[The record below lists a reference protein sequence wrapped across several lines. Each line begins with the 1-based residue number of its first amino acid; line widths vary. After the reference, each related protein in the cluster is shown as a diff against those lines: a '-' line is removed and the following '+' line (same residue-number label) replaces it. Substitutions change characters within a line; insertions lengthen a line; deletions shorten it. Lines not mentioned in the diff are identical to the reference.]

1 MPKSTNLIEWCTVRI
16 GEDLNWWVTEVSDDV
31 HWDVDGLSII
41 DPRQISHMID
51 LVEPL
56 RGYSFDQDTMDRAF
70 IPFKIQKDL
79 GEGLVRLQRTN
90 ESLLDTEESL
100 FGLPDVIDD
109 ENGPYADFLNHI
121 SKIRVRMLNDII
133 DFEQPFTVDELE
145 DELREEENNSFIEG
159 RAVHMFDEI
168 TRILDY
174 VPTGWEL
181 EGDET
186 DEDEKDEVIDDY
198 PDIDDEEAKKI
209 SESENLRWDEDEE
222 EETKDEA
229 YQGGPPDEEEAEEK
243 GAKNGEPMNA
253 STPVVIRTDG
263 RTRAHTFTRSRARS
277 LYFLIEIT

>member
-1 MPKSTNLIEWCTVRI
+1 MPNTTNLIEWCTVRI

-243 GAKNGEPMNA
+243 
-253 STPVVIRTDG
+253 D
-263 RTRAHTFTRSRARS
+263 
-277 LYFLIEIT
+277 

>member
-1 MPKSTNLIEWCTVRI
+1 MPNTTNLIEWCTVRI

-100 FGLPDVIDD
+100 FGLPDVVDD
-109 ENGPYADFLNHI
+109 ENGAYADFLNHI
-121 SKIRVRMLNDII
+121 SKTRVRMLNDII

-174 VPTGWEL
+174 VPPGWEL
-181 EGDET
+181 DGDEA
-186 DEDEKDEVIDDY
+186 DEDEDIDDY

-222 EETKDEA
+222 QETEDEA
-229 YQGGPPDEEEAEEK
+229 YQGGPPDEEEEAEEK
-243 GAKNGEPMNA
+243 E
-253 STPVVIRTDG
+253 
-263 RTRAHTFTRSRARS
+263 
-277 LYFLIEIT
+277 

>member
-1 MPKSTNLIEWCTVRI
+1 MPNTTNLIEWCTVRI
-16 GEDLNWWVTEVSDDV
+16 GEDHNWWVIEVSDDV
-31 HWDVDGLSII
+31 HWDVDGLSIV
-41 DPRQISHMID
+41 DPRQISHLID
-51 LVEPL
+51 LVEPI
-56 RGYSFDQDTMDRAF
+56 REYSFDQDAMDRAF

-90 ESLLDTEESL
+90 ESLLDTEEPL
-100 FGLPDVIDD
+100 FGLPNVVDE

-181 EGDET
+181 DGDE
-186 DEDEKDEVIDDY
+186 EDEVEEEEDIDDY

-209 SESENLRWDEDEE
+209 SESENLKWDEDDEE
-222 EETKDEA
+222 EKEDEA
-229 YQGGPPDEEEAEEK
+229 YQGGPPDEEDEVEEK
-243 GAKNGEPMNA
+243 E
-253 STPVVIRTDG
+253 
-263 RTRAHTFTRSRARS
+263 
-277 LYFLIEIT
+277 

>member
-174 VPTGWEL
+174 VPTGGEL

-229 YQGGPPDEEEAEEK
+229 YQGGPPDEEEAEEM
-243 GAKNGEPMNA
+243 E
-253 STPVVIRTDG
+253 
-263 RTRAHTFTRSRARS
+263 
-277 LYFLIEIT
+277 

>member
-1 MPKSTNLIEWCTVRI
+1 MPNTTNLIEWCTVRI

-56 RGYSFDQDTMDRAF
+56 REYSFDQDTMDRAF

-90 ESLLDTEESL
+90 ESLLDTEEPL
-100 FGLPDVIDD
+100 FGLPDVVDD

-181 EGDET
+181 DGDEADEV
-186 DEDEKDEVIDDY
+186 DEDEDIDDY

-222 EETKDEA
+222 EETEDEA
-229 YQGGPPDEEEAEEK
+229 YQGGPPDEEEEAEEK
-243 GAKNGEPMNA
+243 K
-253 STPVVIRTDG
+253 
-263 RTRAHTFTRSRARS
+263 
-277 LYFLIEIT
+277 

>member
-186 DEDEKDEVIDDY
+186 DEDEKEEVIDDY

-209 SESENLRWDEDEE
+209 SESENLRWDEEEE

-229 YQGGPPDEEEAEEK
+229 YQGGPPDEEKEAEEK
-243 GAKNGEPMNA
+243 E
-253 STPVVIRTDG
+253 
-263 RTRAHTFTRSRARS
+263 
-277 LYFLIEIT
+277 

>member
-1 MPKSTNLIEWCTVRI
+1 MPNTTNLIEWCTVRI

-56 RGYSFDQDTMDRAF
+56 REYSFDQDTMDRAF
-70 IPFKIQKDL
+70 IPFKISKDL

-90 ESLLDTEESL
+90 ESLLDTEEPL
-100 FGLPDVIDD
+100 FGLPDVVDD

-174 VPTGWEL
+174 VPAGWEL
-181 EGDET
+181 DGDEADEVEE
-186 DEDEKDEVIDDY
+186 DEDIDDY

-222 EETKDEA
+222 EETEDEA
-229 YQGGPPDEEEAEEK
+229 YQGGPPDDEEEEAEEK
-243 GAKNGEPMNA
+243 E
-253 STPVVIRTDG
+253 
-263 RTRAHTFTRSRARS
+263 
-277 LYFLIEIT
+277 

>member
-1 MPKSTNLIEWCTVRI
+1 MPNTTNLIEWCTVRI

-100 FGLPDVIDD
+100 FGLPDVVDD
-109 ENGPYADFLNHI
+109 ENGAYADFLNHI
-121 SKIRVRMLNDII
+121 SKTRVRMLNDII

-174 VPTGWEL
+174 VPPGWVL
-181 EGDET
+181 DGDEA
-186 DEDEKDEVIDDY
+186 DEDEDIDDY

-222 EETKDEA
+222 QETEDEA
-229 YQGGPPDEEEAEEK
+229 YQGGPPDEEEEAEEK
-243 GAKNGEPMNA
+243 E
-253 STPVVIRTDG
+253 
-263 RTRAHTFTRSRARS
+263 
-277 LYFLIEIT
+277 